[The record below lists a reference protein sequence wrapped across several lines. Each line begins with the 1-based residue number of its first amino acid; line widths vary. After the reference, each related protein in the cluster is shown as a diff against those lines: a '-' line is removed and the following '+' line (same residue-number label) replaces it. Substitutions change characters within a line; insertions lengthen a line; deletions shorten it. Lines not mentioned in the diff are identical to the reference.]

1 MKYHLFISHA
11 WKYSD
16 QYRTVISWLDSA
28 PYFDYCNY
36 SVPSHNPIID
46 PSSYGGKKVLQD
58 ALTNQIKPAS
68 KVIILSGMYAAHSDW
83 INFEI
88 ETAINFGKTIIGVRP
103 RGQERIPTIIT
114 QNAEIMVNWNSK
126 SLIDAIKNY

>member
-1 MKYHLFISHA
+1 
-11 WKYSD
+11 
-16 QYRTVISWLDSA
+16 
-28 PYFDYCNY
+28 
-36 SVPSHNPIID
+36 
-46 PSSYGGKKVLQD
+46 
-58 ALTNQIKPAS
+58 
-68 KVIILSGMYAAHSDW
+68 MYAAHSDW

-114 QNAEIMVNWNSK
+114 QNAEIMINWNSK